1 MSQINL
7 LDLVCNKVKNLKA
20 YQVET
25 VEKGIKLH
33 ANENPYPPSPKLKK
47 IIQTRL
53 DNLELNRYPDPD
65 CKILKEAISSH
76 IQIPPEQIV
85 IGNGSDELI
94 QCLMQVFCDEGDTI
108 AFPEPTFGMYA
119 IMGKGMGLDIQTFTL
134 NNKWNF
140 ETKLNIEKLIANHTR
155 IIFLSYPN
163 NPTGNCFSQSEIQEL
178 IEIFEGIVVLDEAY
192 YDFSGQTFLPQMK
205 KHNNLVILRSL
216 SKIGL
221 AGLRVGYGIFPSIL
235 ANEINKV
242 RLPYNSN
249 SISQIAAAELLKNF
263 SMVQEQIDSIKN
275 ERARLLE
282 ELTKIKSINAFP
294 SDANFILFQT
304 SDNGEEVFR
313 VLLENNILVRNLG
326 THPMLKNC
334 LRVTIGTREEN
345 DQFLERLKQA
355 IN

>member
-25 VEKGIKLH
+25 VEEGIKLH
-33 ANENPYPPSPKLKK
+33 ANENPYPPSPELKK

-53 DNLELNRYPDPD
+53 EKLELNRYPDSD
-65 CKILKEAISSH
+65 CKTLKEAISNR
-76 IQIPPEQIV
+76 IQISPEQIV

-119 IMGKGMGLDIQTFTL
+119 IMGKGMGLNTQTFPL
-134 NNKWNF
+134 NSKWDF
-140 ETKLNIEKLIANHTR
+140 ETKLIIKKLIASHTR

-178 IEIFEGIVVLDEAY
+178 IENFEGIVVLDEAY
-192 YDFSGQTFLPQMK
+192 YDFSEQTFLNQME

-263 SMVQEQIDSIKN
+263 SMVQKQIDSIKD
-275 ERARLLE
+275 ERIRLLE
-282 ELTKIKSINAFP
+282 EFTKIKSINAYP

-304 SDNGEEVFR
+304 SDNGEKIFR
-313 VLLENNILVRNLG
+313 ILLENNILVRNLSA
-326 THPMLKNC
+326 HPMLNNC

-345 DQFLERLKQA
+345 DQFLDRLKQA
-355 IN
+355 IK

>member
-7 LDLVCNKVKNLKA
+7 LDLVSNKVKNLKA

-25 VEKGIKLH
+25 VEEGIKLH
-33 ANENPYPPSPKLKK
+33 ANENPYPPAPELKK

-53 DNLELNRYPDPD
+53 EKLELNRYPDPD
-65 CKILKEAISSH
+65 CKILKEAISSR
-76 IQIPPEQIV
+76 IQISPKQIV

-119 IMGKGMGLDIQTFTL
+119 IMGKGMGLNIQTFPL
-134 NNKWNF
+134 NSKWNF
-140 ETKLNIEKLIANHTR
+140 KTKSILEKLVTSHTR
-155 IIFLSYPN
+155 IVFISYPN
-163 NPTGNCFSQSEIQEL
+163 NPTGNCFSQNEIQEL
-178 IEIFEGIVVLDEAY
+178 IENFEGIVVLDEAY
-192 YDFSGQTFLPQMK
+192 YDFSGKTFISQMK

-263 SMVQEQIDSIKN
+263 SMVQKQIDSIKD
-275 ERARLLE
+275 ERIRLLE
-282 ELTKIKSINAFP
+282 EFTKIKSINAFP

-304 SDNGEEVFR
+304 DDNGEKVFR
-313 VLLENNILVRNLG
+313 SLLENDILVTANGPDDLMKNIPIEVEEIENL
-326 THPMLKNC
+326 MKS
-334 LRVTIGTREEN
+334 
-345 DQFLERLKQA
+345 
-355 IN
+355 

>member
-25 VEKGIKLH
+25 VKEGIKLH
-33 ANENPYPPSPKLKK
+33 ANENPYPPSPELKK

-53 DNLELNRYPDPD
+53 EKLELNRYPDSD
-65 CKILKEAISSH
+65 CKTLKEAISNR
-76 IQIPPEQIV
+76 IQISPEQIV

-119 IMGKGMGLDIQTFTL
+119 IMGKGMGLNTQTFPL
-134 NNKWNF
+134 NSKWNF
-140 ETKLNIEKLIANHTR
+140 KTKSIIEKLIKSHTR
-155 IIFLSYPN
+155 IVFLSYPN

-178 IEIFEGIVVLDEAY
+178 IEKFEGIVVLDEAY
-192 YDFSGQTFLPQMK
+192 YDFSGQTFLGQMK

-221 AGLRVGYGIFPSIL
+221 AGLRVGYGIFPSLL

-263 SMVQEQIDSIKN
+263 SMVQKQIDSIKD
-275 ERARLLE
+275 ERIRLLE
-282 ELTKIKSINAFP
+282 EFTKINSINAYP

-304 SDNGEEVFR
+304 SDNGEKIFR
-313 VLLENNILVRNLG
+313 ILLENNILVRNLG

-345 DQFLERLKQA
+345 DQFLDRLKHA
-355 IN
+355 IK

>member
-33 ANENPYPPSPKLKK
+33 ANENPYPPSPELKK

-76 IQIPPEQIV
+76 IQIPPGQIV

-119 IMGKGMGLDIQTFTL
+119 IMGKGMGLNTQTFTL

-140 ETKLNIEKLIANHTR
+140 ETKLIIEKLIANHTR

-163 NPTGNCFSQSEIQEL
+163 NPTGNCFSKSEIQEL
-178 IEIFEGIVVLDEAY
+178 IEKFEGIVVLDEAY
-192 YDFSGQTFLPQMK
+192 YDFSGQTFLRQMK

-263 SMVQEQIDSIKN
+263 SMVQGQINSIKD
-275 ERARLLE
+275 ERTRLLE
-282 ELTKIKSINAFP
+282 KLAKIKSINAFP

-304 SDNGEEVFR
+304 SDNGEEVFKS
-313 VLLENNILVRNLG
+313 LLENNILVRNLG
-326 THPMLKNC
+326 IHPMLKNC

-355 IN
+355 IK